1 MKKLLIPVIFSFL
14 FLAIIFSSCSIGE
27 TSAEAQS
34 IAEEFYGYLSDKN
47 YQKAMDLVDEESK
60 TAAASDEWL
69 AVLSQKEEYGKFLG
83 FEKDIGFNTNY
94 NNGTTTV
101 KLNYT
106 CDYEKLTLYERF
118 VMVKRGNLFKI
129 MFYEYNTN
137 KSDLSD

>member
-1 MKKLLIPVIFSFL
+1 MKKLLITVICSFL

-47 YQKAMDLVDEESK
+47 YDKAMELVDEESK
-60 TAAASDEWL
+60 TATDGDQWL
-69 AVLSQKEEYGKFLG
+69 MVLSQKEGYGKFLG

-106 CDYEKLTLYERF
+106 CDYEKFTLYEHF
-118 VMVKRGNLFKI
+118 VMVKRGNLFKV

-137 KSDLSD
+137 KSLLSD

>member
-14 FLAIIFSSCSIGE
+14 FLALIFTSCSIGE
-27 TSAEAQS
+27 TSVEAQS

-47 YQKAMDLVDEESK
+47 YDKAMELVDEESK
-60 TAAASDEWL
+60 TATAEGQWL
-69 AVLSQKEEYGKFLG
+69 MVLSQKEGYGKFLG

-101 KLNYT
+101 KLNYK
-106 CDYEKLTLYERF
+106 CDYEKFTLYERF

-137 KSDLSD
+137 KSNLSD

>member
-1 MKKLLIPVIFSFL
+1 MKKLLIPVICSFL

-47 YQKAMDLVDEESK
+47 YDKAMELVDEESK
-60 TAAASDEWL
+60 TATDGDQWL
-69 AVLSQKEEYGKFLG
+69 MVLSQKEGYGKFLG

-94 NNGTTTV
+94 NNGSTTV

-106 CDYEKLTLYERF
+106 CDYEKFTLYEHF
-118 VMVKRGNLFKI
+118 VMVKRGNLFKV

-137 KSDLSD
+137 KSLLSD

>member
-1 MKKLLIPVIFSFL
+1 MKKLLIPVICSFL

-47 YQKAMDLVDEESK
+47 YDKAMELVDEESK
-60 TAAASDEWL
+60 TATDGDQWL
-69 AVLSQKEEYGKFLG
+69 MVLSQKEGYGKFLG

-106 CDYEKLTLYERF
+106 CDYEKFTLYEHF
-118 VMVKRGNLFKI
+118 VMVKRGNLFKV

-137 KSDLSD
+137 KSLLSD

>member
-47 YQKAMDLVDEESK
+47 YDKAMELVDEESK
-60 TAAASDEWL
+60 TATDGDQWL
-69 AVLSQKEEYGKFLG
+69 MVLSQKEGYGKFLG
-83 FEKDIGFNTNY
+83 FKKDIGFNTNY

-106 CDYEKLTLYERF
+106 CDYEKFTLYEHF
-118 VMVKRGNLFKI
+118 VMVKRGNLFKV

-137 KSDLSD
+137 KSLLSD